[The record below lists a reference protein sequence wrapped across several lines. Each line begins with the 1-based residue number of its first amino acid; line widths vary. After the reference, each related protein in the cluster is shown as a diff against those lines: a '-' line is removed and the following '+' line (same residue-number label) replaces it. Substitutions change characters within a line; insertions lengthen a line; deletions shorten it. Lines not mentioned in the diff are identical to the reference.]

1 LSPGGERPLAFT
13 LNGRPCRTGA
23 PGHWTV
29 LDLLRD
35 RLSLPGAKY
44 GCGEGV
50 CGTCTVLLD
59 GEPVRA
65 CLVLAAR
72 LDGRSLTTV
81 EGLDNGGALH
91 PLQEAFAREGAVQCG
106 YCTPGMLLA
115 AVALLAHRP
124 HPTEAEVREALAGN
138 LCRCT
143 GYTKIVGAVLAAS
156 RVTRQAGATAR
167 DSGALSDVSRAP
179 AEPGR

>member
-1 LSPGGERPLAFT
+1 MTPRALAFT

-23 PGHWTV
+23 PAHWTV
-29 LDLLRD
+29 IDLLRD
-35 RLSLPGAKY
+35 GLALTGTKY

-72 LDGRSLTTV
+72 LDGRALDTV
-81 EGLDNGGALH
+81 EGLERDGSLH
-91 PLQEAFAREGAVQCG
+91 PLQDAFTREGAVQCG

-115 AVALLAHRP
+115 ARALLAEHP
-124 HPTEAEVREALAGN
+124 APTEPQVREALSGN

-143 GYTKIVGAVLAAS
+143 GYVKIVAAVLAA
-156 RVTRQAGATAR
+156 AR
-167 DSGALSDVSRAP
+167 AAR
-179 AEPGR
+179 

>member
-1 LSPGGERPLAFT
+1 MRPLEFT
-13 LNGRPCRTGA
+13 LNGRPCHADA
-23 PGHWTV
+23 PAHWTV

-35 RLSLPGAKY
+35 GLALTGTKF

-72 LDGRSLTTV
+72 LRGRAIVTV
-81 EGLDNGGALH
+81 EALGRDGAPD
-91 PLQEAFAREGAVQCG
+91 PLQAAFARAGAVQCG
-106 YCTPGMLLA
+106 FCTPGMLLSA
-115 AVALLAHRP
+115 QALLVSTP
-124 HPTEAEVREALAGN
+124 SPTAEEVREALAGN

-143 GYTKIVGAVLAAS
+143 GYTKIVEAVLAA
-156 RVTRQAGATAR
+156 AR
-167 DSGALSDVSRAP
+167 ER
-179 AEPGR
+179 

>member
-1 LSPGGERPLAFT
+1 MRELAFT

-23 PGHWTV
+23 PAHWTV
-29 LDLLRD
+29 IDLLRD
-35 RLSLPGAKY
+35 GLTLTGTKY

-72 LDGRSLTTV
+72 LDGRTLLTV
-81 EGLDNGGALH
+81 EGLERNGRLDR
-91 PLQEAFAREGAVQCG
+91 LQEAFAREGGAQCG
-106 YCTPGMLLA
+106 FCTPGMLLA
-115 AVALLAHRP
+115 ATALLAETP
-124 HPTEAEVREALAGN
+124 SPTEHEVREALSGN

-143 GYTKIVGAVLAAS
+143 GYTKIITAVLAA
-156 RVTRQAGATAR
+156 A
-167 DSGALSDVSRAP
+167 RAP
-179 AEPGR
+179 R

>member
-1 LSPGGERPLAFT
+1 VTSRPLAFT
-13 LNGRPCRTGA
+13 LNGRPCRTRVA
-23 PGHWTV
+23 AHWTV
-29 LDLLRD
+29 IDLLRD
-35 RLSLPGAKY
+35 GLALTGTKY

-72 LDGRSLTTV
+72 LDGRALDTV
-81 EGLDNGGALH
+81 EGLERDGVLH
-91 PLQEAFAREGAVQCG
+91 PLQDAFAREGAVQCG

-115 AVALLAHRP
+115 ARALLAAHAA
-124 HPTEAEVREALAGN
+124 PTEAQVREALSGN

-143 GYTKIVGAVLAAS
+143 GYVKIVAAVLAAA
-156 RVTRQAGATAR
+156 RVAR
-167 DSGALSDVSRAP
+167 
-179 AEPGR
+179 

>member
-1 LSPGGERPLAFT
+1 VIPIDFT
-13 LNGRPCRTGA
+13 LNGRPCRAEA
-23 PGHWTV
+23 PAHWTA

-35 RLSLPGAKY
+35 GLALTGTKY

-72 LDGRSLTTV
+72 LRGRVLVTV
-81 EGLDNGGALH
+81 EGLDRDGE
-91 PLQEAFAREGAVQCG
+91 PDRLQAAFARAGAVQCG
-106 YCTPGMLLA
+106 FCTPGMLLSA
-115 AVALLAHRP
+115 RALLASNAS
-124 HPTEAEVREALAGN
+124 PTAQDVREALAGN

-143 GYTKIVGAVLAAS
+143 GYTKIIEAVLAA
-156 RVTRQAGATAR
+156 A
-167 DSGALSDVSRAP
+167 
-179 AEPGR
+179 AER

>member
-1 LSPGGERPLAFT
+1 MTPRALAFT
-13 LNGRPCRTGA
+13 LNGRPCRTSA
-23 PGHWTV
+23 PVHWTV
-29 LDLLRD
+29 IDLLRD
-35 RLSLPGAKY
+35 GLALTGTKY

-72 LDGRSLTTV
+72 LDGRALETV
-81 EGLDNGGALH
+81 EGLERDGSLH
-91 PLQEAFAREGAVQCG
+91 PLQDAFAREGAVQCG

-115 AVALLAHRP
+115 ARALLAE
-124 HPTEAEVREALAGN
+124 HPAPTDRQVREALSGN

-143 GYTKIVGAVLAAS
+143 GYVKIVAAVLAA
-156 RVTRQAGATAR
+156 AR
-167 DSGALSDVSRAP
+167 AAR
-179 AEPGR
+179 

>member
-1 LSPGGERPLAFT
+1 VTRALAFT
-13 LNGRPCRTGA
+13 LNGRPCRTGVPA
-23 PGHWTV
+23 HWTV
-29 LDLLRD
+29 IDLLRD
-35 RLSLPGAKY
+35 GLALAGTKY

-72 LDGRSLTTV
+72 LDGRTLLTV
-81 EGLDNGGALH
+81 EGLEREGTLD
-91 PLQEAFAREGAVQCG
+91 PLQEAFAREGGAQCG

-115 AVALLAHRP
+115 AKALLAEHP
-124 HPTEAEVREALAGN
+124 APTEHQVRETLSGN

-143 GYTKIVGAVLAAS
+143 GYTKIVAAVLAA
-156 RVTRQAGATAR
+156 AR
-167 DSGALSDVSRAP
+167 
-179 AEPGR
+179 

>member
-1 LSPGGERPLAFT
+1 MSAVTDRALAFT
-13 LNGRPCRTGA
+13 LNGRPCRTRA

-35 RLSLPGAKY
+35 GLALTGTKY

-72 LDGRSLTTV
+72 LDGRALLTV
-81 EGLDNGGALH
+81 EGLERNGRLD
-91 PLQEAFAREGAVQCG
+91 PQQEALAATGAVQCG
-106 YCTPGMLLA
+106 YCTPGMLLTA
-115 AVALLAHRP
+115 RALLAEHP
-124 HPTEAEVREALAGN
+124 APTEDQVREALSGN

-143 GYTKIVGAVLAAS
+143 GYTKIVAAVLAAA
-156 RVTRQAGATAR
+156 RAG
-167 DSGALSDVSRAP
+167 G
-179 AEPGR
+179 

>member
-1 LSPGGERPLAFT
+1 MMSLNFT
-13 LNGRPCRTGA
+13 LNGRPCRTEA
-23 PGHWTV
+23 PAHWTA

-35 RLSLPGAKY
+35 RLALTGTKY

-72 LDGRSLTTV
+72 LRGRAVVTV
-81 EGLDNGGALH
+81 EGLERDGE
-91 PLQEAFAREGAVQCG
+91 PDRLQAAFARAGAVQCG
-106 YCTPGMLLA
+106 FCTPGMLLSA
-115 AVALLAHRP
+115 QALLASNAS
-124 HPTEAEVREALAGN
+124 PTAKDVREALAGN

-143 GYTKIVGAVLAAS
+143 GYTKIIAAVLAA
-156 RVTRQAGATAR
+156 AR
-167 DSGALSDVSRAP
+167 ER
-179 AEPGR
+179 

>member
-1 LSPGGERPLAFT
+1 VTTPRALAFT
-13 LNGRPCRTGA
+13 LNGRPCRTSA
-23 PGHWTV
+23 PAHWTV
-29 LDLLRD
+29 IDLLRGG
-35 RLSLPGAKY
+35 LTLNGTKY

-72 LDGRSLTTV
+72 LDGRALVTV
-81 EGLDNGGALH
+81 EGLEREGSLD
-91 PLQEAFAREGAVQCG
+91 PLQESFAREGGVQCG

-115 AVALLAHRP
+115 ARALLAEHP
-124 HPTEAEVREALAGN
+124 APTEHQVREALSGN

-143 GYTKIVGAVLAAS
+143 GYVKIVTAVLAA
-156 RVTRQAGATAR
+156 AR
-167 DSGALSDVSRAP
+167 AAR
-179 AEPGR
+179 